1 MKSSQ
6 NARKSHRLNALGTI
20 SKDLLL
26 KAAQM
31 GPTCGYN
38 RQLCDQKI
46 SRLPSCRYKIVAVIP
61 HFHAFFQPVPE
72 HRRFVVEIG
81 NTLAFV
87 DVPLDFAQR
96 ILNEAKAAKR
106 ILSRRRKRR

>member
-1 MKSSQ
+1 MKSTKKT
-6 NARKSHRLNALGTI
+6 RKSHRFKALRTI

-26 KAAQM
+26 EAAQM
-31 GPTCGYN
+31 GPTWAYN
-38 RQLCDQKI
+38 RQLCDQKVSTI
-46 SRLPSCRYKIVAVIP
+46 PNGRYKIVAVIP

-87 DVPLDFAQR
+87 DVPLDFAKR
-96 ILNEAKAAKR
+96 ILDESKEAKR
-106 ILSRRRKRR
+106 ILLRRCKRR